1 MKDTHNH
8 RILQSSESTF
18 LVLVKRRKLN
28 KKWYELK
35 LCNMTRHDWV
45 RLYTV
50 ERQPLT
56 DRYITQRALKRL
68 YDNDICKFHTLK
80 AATQAYAWVL
90 LNRE

>member
-35 LCNMTRHDWV
+35 LCNMTRHNWV
-45 RLYTV
+45 RLNTV
-50 ERQPLT
+50 EGQTLAARHNT
-56 DRYITQRALKRL
+56 RITLKRL
-68 YDNDICKFHTLK
+68 YANDICKFHTLK

>member
-1 MKDTHNH
+1 MKDTHDH
-8 RILQSSESTF
+8 RILQMSVSTF

-35 LCNMTRHDWV
+35 LRSMARHNWFRV
-45 RLYTV
+45 NTV
-50 ERQPLT
+50 EGQTLDARNNT
-56 DRYITQRALKRL
+56 RRALKRL

-80 AATQAYAWVL
+80 AATQAYTWVL